1 MLVLFYLVSIL
12 ILPFK
17 SKCRLEAENV
27 ALRHQVMV
35 LRRQVGAGSISRT
48 SIGYFWFSFM
58 IGFRRSGGCS
68 LSFGQRPSFVGIG
81 PAFTAIGVG
90 NHAVGAGGR
99 SSARSC
105 AL

>member
-35 LRRQVGAGSISRT
+35 LGRQVGAGSISRT
-48 SIGYFWFSFM
+48 SIGFFLSSF
-58 IGFRRSGGCS
+58 IVVFRQSDQCS
-68 LSFGQRPSFVGIG
+68 PSSGQRPSFGGIE
-81 PAFTAIGVG
+81 PAFAAIGVG
-90 NHAVGAGGR
+90 NHALGEGGR
-99 SSARSC
+99 RSAG
-105 AL
+105 